1 METIPLVLYLLLTQE
16 DTSKGMQWK
25 VSGGYISM
33 NACQEAG
40 AAVPLVKLGKGA

>member
-25 VSGGYISM
+25 VSGGSQ
-33 NACQEAG
+33 ASTRCLAQ
-40 AAVPLVKLGKGA
+40 